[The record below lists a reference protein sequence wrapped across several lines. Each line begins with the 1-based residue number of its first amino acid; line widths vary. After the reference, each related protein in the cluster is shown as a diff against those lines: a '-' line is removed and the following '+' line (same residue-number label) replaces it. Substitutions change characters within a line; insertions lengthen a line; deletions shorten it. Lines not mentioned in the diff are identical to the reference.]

1 MTKLNTNILQLAIP
15 SIISNITVPLLVLI
29 DIAIIGHIGN
39 ESYIGAISIGTM
51 IFNIIYWILCF
62 LRMGT
67 SGLTSQAYGEND
79 WKKAIS
85 ILFRALTIG
94 IVMGGI
100 FIIMQDLL
108 QIVMLNAMNTPKT
121 SWNLVTSY
129 VKITIWGAPAM
140 LGLYA
145 LMGWFIG
152 MQNTKI
158 PMIIAIVQNIINII
172 ASLFFVYVIKWDI
185 NGVASG
191 TLIAQWCGFII
202 AITTLLLGIKKSYF
216 FNTNNI
222 ELISLKIFVVAIKQK
237 KEWNKFFSINRDI
250 FLRTLCFI
258 AVNMFFTSAG
268 GKQGSMILAVNT
280 LLMTMFTLFS
290 YFMDGFA
297 YAGEAISGK
306 FYGEKNFKMINV
318 LTKRLLLFGILMILI
333 FTSIYIIGGDNLL
346 RLLTNNIQIVEAA
359 KPYIVWAY
367 FIPIIGMAAFI
378 YDGIFIGITETKGM
392 LFSSFIAMTCFFLF
406 YITTNQML
414 KNNSLWIAFL
424 IFLFMR
430 GVCQAVWLKRK
441 NFRQI
446 SKNI

>member
-15 SIISNITVPLLVLI
+15 SIISNITVPLLGLI
-29 DIAIIGHIGN
+29 DIAIIGHIRN

-222 ELISLKIFVVAIKQK
+222 ELISLKIFVVAIEQK

-441 NFRQI
+441 KFRQI

>member
-1 MTKLNTNILQLAIP
+1 
-15 SIISNITVPLLVLI
+15 
-29 DIAIIGHIGN
+29 
-39 ESYIGAISIGTM
+39 
-51 IFNIIYWILCF
+51 
-62 LRMGT
+62 
-67 SGLTSQAYGEND
+67 
-79 WKKAIS
+79 
-85 ILFRALTIG
+85 
-94 IVMGGI
+94 
-100 FIIMQDLL
+100 
-108 QIVMLNAMNTPKT
+108 
-121 SWNLVTSY
+121 
-129 VKITIWGAPAM
+129 
-140 LGLYA
+140 
-145 LMGWFIG
+145 
-152 MQNTKI
+152 
-158 PMIIAIVQNIINII
+158 
-172 ASLFFVYVIKWDI
+172 
-185 NGVASG
+185 
-191 TLIAQWCGFII
+191 
-202 AITTLLLGIKKSYF
+202 
-216 FNTNNI
+216 
-222 ELISLKIFVVAIKQK
+222 
-237 KEWNKFFSINRDI
+237 
-250 FLRTLCFI
+250 
-258 AVNMFFTSAG
+258 MFFTSAG